1 MDRCWQD
8 QDSVG
13 QTGRRPAARHADRH
27 VCVGGV
33 GQPEAPARLRNAH
46 RNLCWG
52 TVRAGVDRRG
62 CGTCPL
68 IARHVPELF

>member
-1 MDRCWQD
+1 MDSGGENQD
-8 QDSVG
+8 QCG
-13 QTGRRPAARHADRH
+13 QAGGRPAARHADRH
-27 VCVGGV
+27 VRAGGV
-33 GQPEAPARLRNAH
+33 GQPEAPAKVNNAH